1 MQDDEEGHLIF
12 KPGDVIQSRYAD
24 HKLSVSVNFNLAD
37 TRLQLSSEK
46 ELLVK

>member
-24 HKLSVSVNFNLAD
+24 LKRSVIVNFNLEG
-37 TRLQLSSEK
+37 TR
-46 ELLVK
+46 